1 MSLLLGNAELGELIQ
16 QFMGFDFELPCQ
28 DVNANLVHK

>member
-1 MSLLLGNAELGELIQ
+1 MRFLLGNAELGELIE
-16 QFMGFDFELPCQ
+16 QFVGFDFQLPRQ